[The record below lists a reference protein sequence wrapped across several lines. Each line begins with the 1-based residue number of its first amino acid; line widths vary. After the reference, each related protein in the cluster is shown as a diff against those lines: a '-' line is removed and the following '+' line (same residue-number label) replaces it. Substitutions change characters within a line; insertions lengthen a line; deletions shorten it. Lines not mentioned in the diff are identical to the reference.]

1 VRSGDS
7 LLLTPHNLLLRTAEQ
22 TLEPADI
29 GKTYRRLDY
38 ESKVAGKAQYL
49 ADMQLPG
56 MCHGRILRSPLP
68 HARIKKID
76 ASRAFVARGVVAVIT
91 RENILS
97 DAGIEPYY
105 GPVFKDQTIVAVEK
119 VRHVGDPV
127 AAVAAVTHEAAD
139 EALRLIDVEYEELPA
154 VLGVEDALKPR
165 SVLVHDSIRIPES
178 GFADLAELK
187 PIDGTNICTH
197 FKLARGD
204 IQRGFAEADR
214 IFEDVFTLPATQH
227 SFLETHACIAAV
239 EPGGRIT
246 VWATTQN
253 PFVVRTQ
260 LANIFKLPVAKV
272 RVIVP
277 YLGGGYGGKVYP
289 KVEPITVA
297 LALKAGRPVRLVLSR
312 EEVFYTITKHAASI
326 RMKTG
331 VKKDGT
337 LLARE
342 CEIYLDTGAYA
353 EIGPR
358 VAKKSGYTAAG
369 PYKIPHLKID
379 SYSVYTNKPPAG
391 AFRGFGVS
399 QSAWAVESQMD
410 IIAAGLRI
418 DPLEL
423 RKQNGYEEGDK
434 FVTEESLRAV
444 GLKQCLDEVARSI
457 GWEWQGREGDRE
469 TGRQASETRR
479 AGEKEIGREDAE
491 TARQGDR
498 EKRSD
503 GHKETGGKGDTES
516 GRERGPLISGAT
528 LKRGKGLACMIKA
541 TITPSISCAV
551 LKMNED
557 ASLSI
562 YAGTVEM
569 GQGSE
574 TTLAQIVGKELGIP
588 LNRIQVLGVD
598 TDVVPYDLT
607 TSSSRSTFHMGKA
620 VQLAARQIQ
629 QQLTQIVADEYGIP
643 TDQVRFV
650 DGRIRLPE
658 STLNYADVMFK
669 KFGMQGGTLIGEG
682 QLKTSVRNEFGE
694 KSTSAFWFLAAG
706 AAEVE
711 VDIETGKIR
720 LLKYATAV
728 DVGKAISPLGCRQ
741 QLGGAAITGL
751 GQALF
756 EEIAYDG
763 GQLINP
769 NFVDYVLPSL
779 GDMPPVIDCIAVEVP
794 DGNGPFGAKGIGESA
809 LIPVAPAVANAV
821 YDACGVRI
829 RDLPI
834 KAEKIYLVLQANR
847 R

>member
-1 VRSGDS
+1 M
-7 LLLTPHNLLLRTAEQ
+7 
-22 TLEPADI
+22 EPTDI
-29 GKTYRRLDY
+29 GRTYRRLDY
-38 ESKVAGKAQYL
+38 ETKVTGRAQYL
-49 ADMQLPG
+49 ADMQVPG

-68 HARIKKID
+68 HARIKRID
-76 ASRAFVARGVVAVIT
+76 ISNALKVGGVLAIIT
-91 RENILS
+91 RDDIIRDE
-97 DAGIEPYY
+97 GIEPYY

-127 AAVAAVTHEAAD
+127 AAVAALTVDAAD
-139 EALRLIDVEYEELPA
+139 EAVRSIDVEYEELPA
-154 VLGVEDALKPR
+154 VLGVEDALKQNP
-165 SVLVHDSIRIPES
+165 VLVHDSVRIPDS

-197 FKLARGD
+197 FKLNRGD
-204 IQRGFAEADR
+204 VRQGFAAADH
-214 IFEDVFTLPATQH
+214 IFEDTFTLPATQH

-260 LANIFKLPVAKV
+260 LANIFKVPVAKV
-272 RVIVP
+272 RVVVP

-289 KVEPITVA
+289 KVEPIAVA
-297 LALKAGRPVRLVLSR
+297 LALKAGRPVRVVLSR

-331 VKKDGT
+331 VKNDGT
-337 LLARE
+337 LVARE

-369 PYKIPHLKID
+369 PYKISNLKID
-379 SYSVYTNKPPAG
+379 SFSIYTNKPPAG

-410 IIAAGLRI
+410 IIAAALKV

-423 RKQNGYEEGDK
+423 RKKNGYDEGDK
-434 FVTEESLRAV
+434 FVTEETLRAV
-444 GLKQCLDEVARSI
+444 GLKECLDEVGKSI
-457 GWEWQGREGDRE
+457 GWDSDKFKSSKVQGP
-469 TGRQASETRR
+469 T
-479 AGEKEIGREDAE
+479 
-491 TARQGDR
+491 
-498 EKRSD
+498 
-503 GHKETGGKGDTES
+503 KETI
-516 GRERGPLISGAT
+516 R
-528 LKRGKGLACMIKA
+528 RGKGLACMIKA

-551 LKMNED
+551 VKMNED

-574 TTLAQIVGKELGIP
+574 TTLAQIAGKELGIP
-588 LNRIQVLGVD
+588 LSKIQVLGVD

-620 VQLAARQIQ
+620 VQMAAQHIQ
-629 QQLTQIVADEYGIP
+629 QQLKQIVSTEYAVAEEQIS
-643 TDQVRFV
+643 FA

-669 KFGMQGGTLIGEG
+669 RFGMQGGTLIGEG
-682 QLKTSVRNEFGE
+682 QLKTSVKNEFGE

-711 VDIETGKIR
+711 VDTETGKIK

-741 QLGGAAITGL
+741 QLAGAAITGI

-756 EEIAYDG
+756 EEIAYDN

-769 NFVDYVLPSL
+769 NLVDYVLPSL
-779 GDMPPVIDCIAVEVP
+779 GDMPTVIDPIAVEVP
-794 DGNGPFGAKGIGESA
+794 DRNGPFGAKGIGESA
-809 LIPVAPAVANAV
+809 LIPVAPAIANAI
-821 YDACGVRI
+821 YDACGVRVK
-829 RDLPI
+829 DLPI
-834 KAEKIYLVLQANR
+834 KAEKIYLALEEAKAKT
-847 R
+847 

>member
-1 VRSGDS
+1 M
-7 LLLTPHNLLLRTAEQ
+7 EI
-22 TLEPADI
+22 ADI
-29 GKTYRRLDY
+29 GKTFRRLDY
-38 ESKVAGKAQYL
+38 ETKITGRAMYL
-49 ADMQLPG
+49 ADMQVPG
-56 MCHGRILRSPLP
+56 MCHGRILRSPYP

-76 ASRAFVARGVVAVIT
+76 ASKALTVGGVLAVLT
-91 RENILS
+91 RDDILH
-97 DAGIEPYY
+97 DEGIEPYY

-127 AAVAAVTHEAAD
+127 AAVAALTLDAAE
-139 EALRLIDVEYEELPA
+139 EALRLIEVEYEELPA
-154 VLGVEDALKPR
+154 VLDVHESLKPGAM
-165 SVLVHDSIRIPES
+165 LVHESIKLPSS

-187 PIDGTNICTH
+187 PVEGTNVCTH
-197 FKLARGD
+197 FKLDRGY
-204 IQRGFAEADR
+204 IEKGFAEADH
-214 IFEDVFTLPATQH
+214 IFEDTFTLPATQH
-227 SFLETHACIAAV
+227 SFLETHACIASA

-260 LANIFKLPVAKV
+260 LANIFKVPVSRV

-297 LALKAGRPVRLVLSR
+297 LAQKSGRPVRVVLSR
-312 EEVFYTITKHAASI
+312 EEVFYTITKHAAVI

-331 VKKDGT
+331 VKNDGT

-342 CEIYLDTGAYA
+342 CEIHLDTGAYA

-369 PYKIPHLKID
+369 PYRIPNLKID

-410 IIAAGLRI
+410 IIAAALKM

-423 RKQNGYEEGDK
+423 RTRNGYDEGDK
-434 FVTEESLRAV
+434 FVTEETLRSI
-444 GLKQCLDEVARSI
+444 GFKQCLDEVAKSI
-457 GWEWQGREGDRE
+457 GWQANKFKSSNVQGS
-469 TGRQASETRR
+469 TGTNLR
-479 AGEKEIGREDAE
+479 
-491 TARQGDR
+491 
-498 EKRSD
+498 
-503 GHKETGGKGDTES
+503 
-516 GRERGPLISGAT
+516 
-528 LKRGKGLACMIKA
+528 RGKGLACMIKA

-551 LKMNED
+551 VKLNED

-574 TTLAQIVGKELGIP
+574 TVLAQIAGKELGIP
-588 LNRIQVLGVD
+588 LQTIQVLGVD

-620 VQLAARQIQ
+620 VQLAAQDIMRQLKQ
-629 QQLTQIVADEYGIP
+629 TVVTEYGVPEDKISF
-643 TDQVRFV
+643 TD
-650 DGRIRLPE
+650 GKIRLPE
-658 STLNYADVMFK
+658 AQLDYAEVMFK
-669 KFGMQGGTLIGEG
+669 RFGMQGGTLVGEG
-682 QLKTSVRNEFGE
+682 QVKTSTKDEFGE

-711 VDIETGKIR
+711 VDIDTGKFKLI
-720 LLKYATAV
+720 KYATAV
-728 DVGKAISPLGCRQ
+728 DVGKALNPLGCRQ
-741 QLGGAAITGL
+741 QLAGAAITGI
-751 GQALF
+751 GQAMF
-756 EEIAYDG
+756 EEIAYDN

-769 NFVDYVLPSL
+769 NLVDYVLPSL
-779 GDMPPVIDCIAVEVP
+779 GDMPSVIDPITVEIP
-794 DGNGPFGAKGIGESA
+794 HKNGPFGAKGIGESA
-809 LIPVAPAVANAV
+809 LIPVAPAIANAI
-821 YDACGVRI
+821 YDAVGVRI
-829 RDLPI
+829 KDLPI
-834 KAEKIYLVLQANR
+834 KAEKIYLGLEQMKS
-847 R
+847 